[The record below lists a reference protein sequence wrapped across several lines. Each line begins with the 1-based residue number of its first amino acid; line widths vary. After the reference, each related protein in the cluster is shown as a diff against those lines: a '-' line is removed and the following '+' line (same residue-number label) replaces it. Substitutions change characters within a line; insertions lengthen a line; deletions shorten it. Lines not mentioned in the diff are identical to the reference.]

1 MMRKEL
7 GKFFI
12 DVAKLILAGVVIT
25 AIMREVN
32 NIPIVIVMG
41 VISVIFMLS
50 IGLFILKEKEDLK

>member
-1 MMRKEL
+1 MKKEL

-32 NIPIVIVMG
+32 NIPIVIIIG
-41 VISVIFMLS
+41 VISVIF
-50 IGLFILKEKEDLK
+50 ILKKG

>member
-1 MMRKEL
+1 MRKEL

>member
-12 DVAKLILAGVVIT
+12 VVAKLILAGVVIT

>member
-1 MMRKEL
+1 MRKEL

-25 AIMREVN
+25 AFMREVN
-32 NIPIVIVMG
+32 NIPMVITIG

-50 IGLFILKEKEDLK
+50 IGLSILKEKEDLK

>member
-1 MMRKEL
+1 MKKEL

-32 NIPIVIVMG
+32 NIPIVIIIG

-50 IGLFILKEKEDLK
+50 IGLFILKEREEIK

>member
-1 MMRKEL
+1 MRKEL

-25 AIMREVN
+25 AIMRGIN

-41 VISVIFMLS
+41 VTSVIFMLS